1 MEVDYENLLKDY
13 LVETR
18 ELLDM
23 AEESILELEK
33 DYHQD
38 QINTLF
44 RVIHT
49 IKGNSAIFDFPL
61 VTSLAHSF
69 ENLLNQLRKKEA
81 KPSDRE
87 IGLFLDCID
96 ALKEMNESKDSISDS
111 KVSELVFRI
120 NDVLKKEDE
129 NLGSE
134 EKPQFGLYSL
144 PKKNKALTFP
154 PNVEGISFKDGKVL
168 IPKSYIAKA
177 EQAGSSLFL
186 VKFQPKDPEDKN
198 CSKIMEKFSDFGLI
212 LSHGDFNGKNG
223 SQSNGQNN
231 EIHYAVVMYSSDK
244 ESFLKLSPVS
254 LLSASTIFKPDT
266 KNITSVA
273 QIEPDR
279 PVQSAIVQETQAKP
293 KDISAEHYLK
303 IPLQLLDHMINLA
316 GETIIVRNQLL
327 QKIESYDDPSLL
339 SIVRNL
345 SQLITSSQESVMRTR
360 LQKLE
365 SLYKRIPRLI
375 HDLEKT
381 TGKEVELSLVG
392 GEVELDK
399 NIIDSISDPITH
411 MIRNSVDHGIE
422 SPEER
427 VLAGK
432 PKKGKILLSAS
443 LRGGNVILK
452 VEDDG
457 RGLNIESIKNK
468 AIERGLITE
477 EEAKRKSPEELSEFI
492 FSPGFSTAHMVSST
506 SGRGV
511 GMDVVKMNFQKAGGT
526 VSVSSRQGAG
536 TSVIASLPQ
545 TLSII
550 NCQMVRTSEMLFAI
564 PQQNISELI
573 LLDRK
578 SVSYLEKKMVYR
590 LRGHLLPLIDTGEIL
605 GLSSDHSR
613 EANDKYIVVVH
624 TEKHKFGMLIE
635 EIENPEEIVVKPLSK
650 DLAKINLYTGAAIL
664 GDGNV
669 ALILDISGISKFLK
683 LHTNIKE
690 ELRTKSI
697 NEIEDREHYLLFSV
711 GKQLFGLDSRFV
723 IRIEQVDPKYFERVI
738 DSVVMQ
744 YRGEVVELCR
754 LDRYFNLKEVG
765 KDAERTMILVQ
776 TSLGKKGI
784 LVEEI
789 HNVVGEIGSFAKN
802 EDQSSGII
810 GNGIVLAQ
818 TVIVIDPIVVLEK
831 IGKDPICHEVIS
843 E

>member
-13 LVETR
+13 LVETK

-69 ENLLNQLRKKEA
+69 ENLLNQLRKREA

-87 IGLFLDCID
+87 ICLFLDCID
-96 ALKEMNESKDSISDS
+96 ALKEMNESKDNVPDS

-134 EKPQFGLYSL
+134 EKPKFGLYSL
-144 PKKNKALTFP
+144 PKKNKAITFP
-154 PNVEGISFKDGKVL
+154 LNGEGISFKDGKVL

-177 EQAGSSLFL
+177 EQAGSFLFL
-186 VKFQPKDPEDKN
+186 VKFQSKDPEDKN
-198 CSKIMEKFSDFGLI
+198 CCKIMEKFSDFGLI

-223 SQSNGQNN
+223 SQSNGHNN

-266 KNITSVA
+266 KSITSVA

-432 PKKGKILLSAS
+432 PKKGKILLAAS

-477 EEAKRKSPEELSEFI
+477 EEAERKSPEELSEFI

-578 SVSYLEKKMVYR
+578 AVSYLEKKMVYR
-590 LRGHLLPLIDTGEIL
+590 LRGHLLPLIDTGDIL

-711 GKQLFGLDSRFV
+711 GRQLFGLDSRFV

-754 LDRYFNLKEVG
+754 LDRYFNLKDEG

-789 HNVVGEIGSFAKN
+789 HNVVGEIGSFTKN

-831 IGKDPICHEVIS
+831 IGNDPIRHEVIS